1 MAKLTMKEID
11 DYLDDVPL
19 GKKAKKQHPLHR
31 KRKSSR
37 EIEKRY

>member
-1 MAKLTMKEID
+1 MGKLTRNEID
-11 DYLDDVPL
+11 DYMDDVPL

-37 EIEKRY
+37 DSDRSC

>member
-1 MAKLTMKEID
+1 MGKLTMKEID

-31 KRKSSR
+31 KHKSSR
-37 EIEKRY
+37 LSDKRY